1 MNIGIDS
8 YTISL
13 STAPT
18 VSGSSTEVDAGGIG
32 VYATENYRFEEIKT
46 NLSALELPNT
56 TITAEL
62 KKTTATSPSGSETSF
77 VTDTSFSSVPLGE
90 NFKFTT
96 TSMVASNINETNELA
111 SAKSFQLNLP
121 MTTTDT
127 NVSPI
132 VDTDRLSTILIA
144 NRINN
149 IDTSSDIF
157 PTTDFNASTDP
168 FGDDNVAVYITKK
181 IALEN
186 PATSIRC
193 FFAGHKKTTADIKV
207 LFKILRSDQS
217 DDFDDIGYTFFNTTG
232 IPDNTVP
239 ASLDIEDF
247 QEYSYT
253 AGVTDDDIGTPLPEF
268 SQFAI
273 KIVMQATDAANPPR
287 IKDLRVLALAT

>member
-1 MNIGIDS
+1 M
-8 YTISL
+8 T
-13 STAPT
+13 
-18 VSGSSTEVDAGGIG
+18 
-32 VYATENYRFEEIKT
+32 
-46 NLSALELPNT
+46 SA
-56 TITAEL
+56 
-62 KKTTATSPSGSETSF
+62 
-77 VTDTSFSSVPLGE
+77 
-90 NFKFTT
+90 
-96 TSMVASNINETNELA
+96 
-111 SAKSFQLNLP
+111 
-121 MTTTDT
+121 DT
-127 NVSPI
+127 NVPPI
-132 VDTDRLSTILIA
+132 VDTDRLSAILIA
-144 NRINN
+144 KRINN
-149 IDTSSDIF
+149 VDTSSDVF
-157 PTTDFNASTDP
+157 PTADFNASTDP
-168 FGDDNVAVYITKK
+168 FGDDNVAIYITKK

-239 ASLDIEDF
+239 ASLDIQDF

>member
-1 MNIGIDS
+1 
-8 YTISL
+8 
-13 STAPT
+13 
-18 VSGSSTEVDAGGIG
+18 
-32 VYATENYRFEEIKT
+32 
-46 NLSALELPNT
+46 
-56 TITAEL
+56 
-62 KKTTATSPSGSETSF
+62 
-77 VTDTSFSSVPLGE
+77 
-90 NFKFTT
+90 
-96 TSMVASNINETNELA
+96 MVASDINETNELA
-111 SAKSFQLNLP
+111 SAKSFFLNLP

-127 NVSPI
+127 NLSPI
-132 VDTDRLSTILIA
+132 IDTDRLSTVLIA

-149 IDTSSDIF
+149 IDSSSDVF
-157 PTTDFNASTDP
+157 PTADFNPSTDP
-168 FGDDNVAVYITKK
+168 FGDDNVAIYITKK

-232 IPDNTVP
+232 VPDNTVP

-253 AGVTDDDIGTPLPEF
+253 AGVTDDDIGDPLPEF
-268 SQFAI
+268 SQFSI
-273 KIVMQATDAANPPR
+273 KIVMQASDAANPPR